1 MKRIEFSYLI
11 MTPPHHVVFVGAL
24 QPMSNSPSTVPRER
38 LSQLREALT
47 EERSLRLGFEL
58 VAAPLRFVG
67 FWAAVALP
75 FLYVPLLFGGLE
87 SSEFT
92 VFGALLALNA
102 LALVLGH
109 NYARS

>member
-1 MKRIEFSYLI
+1 
-11 MTPPHHVVFVGAL
+11 
-24 QPMSNSPSTVPRER
+24 MSNSSTNLPRER
-38 LSQLREALT
+38 LSELREMVADEQQLPT
-47 EERSLRLGFEL
+47 GVRL

-87 SSEFT
+87 ASELT
-92 VFGALLALNA
+92 VFVALVALNA
-102 LALVLGH
+102 LALVIGH

>member
-1 MKRIEFSYLI
+1 
-11 MTPPHHVVFVGAL
+11 
-24 QPMSNSPSTVPRER
+24 MSNSPSTVPRER
-38 LSQLREALT
+38 LSQLREVVT

-75 FLYVPLLFGGLE
+75 FLYLPLLFGGLE
-87 SSEFT
+87 ASEFT
-92 VFGALLALNA
+92 VFGVLLALNA
-102 LALVLGH
+102 LALVIGH